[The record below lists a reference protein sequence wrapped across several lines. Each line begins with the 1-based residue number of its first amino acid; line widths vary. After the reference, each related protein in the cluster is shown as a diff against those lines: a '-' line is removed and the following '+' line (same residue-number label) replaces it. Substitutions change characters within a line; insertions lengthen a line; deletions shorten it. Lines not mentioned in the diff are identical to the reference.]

1 MKIKNANKWKYKPQ
15 RMGRG
20 EEAGVERNFS
30 TAVNRGENPITG
42 KHFIS
47 FFVLNLGPTPYLS
60 IVFKIGTVLLKMH
73 VE

>member
-30 TAVNRGENPITG
+30 TAINRGECRAHGLLLVTYHELRTTPEEDSVIT
-42 KHFIS
+42 IDS
-47 FFVLNLGPTPYLS
+47 SPVPSTTRP
-60 IVFKIGTVLLKMH
+60 
-73 VE
+73 